1 MDDLKIIIDS
11 LGEQNEEIEDDD
23 LADIEEEID
32 SIDEEEY
39 FELAKIAIKLGKP
52 QILDYLVKIYSFD
65 QDEIKKLWEEIQ
77 KFQRTQEKQAEDSD
91 DEEDIEDIM
100 EEYTKIIKNCR
111 KLPYRKSTHKN
122 TQNSHKF

>member
-23 LADIEEEID
+23 LINIEEEID

-52 QILDYLVKIYSFD
+52 QILEYLVKHYTFNQS
-65 QDEIKKLWEEIQ
+65 EIKELCSEIE
-77 KFQRTQEKQAEDSD
+77 KFQRVQQKLSEDSD
-91 DEEDIEDIM
+91 DEEDIGEIM
-100 EEYTKIIKNCR
+100 DEYIKIIKNTR
-111 KLPYRKSTHKN
+111 KLPYMKSKKH
-122 TQNSHKF
+122 